1 MQPEVFAA
9 GESPDVKRVV
19 VGLETVE
26 RTKHRARIG
35 GSRRRS
41 SFSVLRVNRSTRP
54 PLSRRWIRGL
64 A

>member
-1 MQPEVFAA
+1 MQPEMFVV
-9 GESPDVKRVV
+9 GESPDVKLAV
-19 VGLETVE
+19 VGFETVE
-26 RTKHRARIG
+26 RTKHRARSG

-54 PLSRRWIRGL
+54 PLTRRWIRGL